1 LARTLWSSPHHDG
14 SATYVSDLAPDVGDT
29 VTVFLR
35 VPRTSGVTQAL
46 LRVYVDGEQDLI
58 ATTVDR
64 EDERDRW
71 LRADL
76 SVQNPV
82 VNYRWL
88 LDGISGG
95 YQWLNGAGLHHHDVT
110 DAADFRITAHPPPPS
125 WALDAVVY
133 QIFPDRFAKSVD
145 RPPPAW
151 AIPQAWDDPVIGRGP
166 EAPYQLYGG
175 DLDGIA
181 AHVDHIVAL
190 GANTVYL
197 TPIFPAHSNHR
208 YDATSFERIDP
219 LLGGEEALS
228 RLAKALH
235 SRGMRLLGDLTT
247 NHCGDAHEWFQTA
260 LTDPAAPE
268 ADYFLFSE
276 HPTEYLSWFDHQSLP
291 RFNHNNARLRQHLYE
306 GPNSVV
312 ARWLGPEL
320 LDGWRID
327 VANMTG
333 RYGTTDL
340 NDMVATTLR
349 RTMAGAYPESLLLAE
364 HSHDASPDLLG
375 DGWHGIMNYAG
386 FTRPVWQWLKP
397 VTPVLFEPGPFA
409 PIPRLAGTGIVAAM
423 RDFAASHPGVPQ
435 HTRSP
440 WSARM
445 TRCGSRLCLPI
456 LAWSPWRSAC
466 SPACRESPCSGRA
479 TRSARRA

>member
-1 LARTLWSSPHHDG
+1 MARTLWSSPHHDG

-95 YQWLNGAGLHHHDVT
+95 YQWLNGAGLHPHDVT

-181 AHVDHIVAL
+181 AHVDHIAAL

-197 TPIFPAHSNHR
+197 TPIFPARSNHR
-208 YDATSFERIDP
+208 YDANSFERIDP

-247 NHCGDAHEWFQTA
+247 NHCGDAHE
-260 LTDPAAPE
+260 
-268 ADYFLFSE
+268 
-276 HPTEYLSWFDHQSLP
+276 
-291 RFNHNNARLRQHLYE
+291 
-306 GPNSVV
+306 
-312 ARWLGPEL
+312 
-320 LDGWRID
+320 
-327 VANMTG
+327 
-333 RYGTTDL
+333 
-340 NDMVATTLR
+340 
-349 RTMAGAYPESLLLAE
+349 
-364 HSHDASPDLLG
+364 
-375 DGWHGIMNYAG
+375 
-386 FTRPVWQWLKP
+386 
-397 VTPVLFEPGPFA
+397 
-409 PIPRLAGTGIVAAM
+409 
-423 RDFAASHPGVPQ
+423 
-435 HTRSP
+435 
-440 WSARM
+440 
-445 TRCGSRLCLPI
+445 
-456 LAWSPWRSAC
+456 
-466 SPACRESPCSGRA
+466 
-479 TRSARRA
+479 